1 MTCSIY
7 RTCDGTLFSKKEK
20 VLMYFHILGNI
31 SNLEN
36 MTTGRILY
44 LLASQK
50 CIISTEKYL
59 EKALDKTLV
68 QT

>member
-1 MTCSIY
+1 
-7 RTCDGTLFSKKEK
+7 
-20 VLMYFHILGNI
+20 MYFHVLGNI

-36 MTTGRILY
+36 MTTGIIWY

-50 CIISTEKYL
+50 FIISTEKYL